1 MELLQPRPPARSECA
16 TFGVWSR
23 IPRWECCAGIDTSLR
38 SGGGTKSSHSQP
50 PHAPV
55 AHVTYIGHMRRQLPQ
70 SISDLLP
77 RPLFI
82 DLTEHI
88 SACSPVITGQED
100 VFAWAFPPFFC
111 ALMFGR

>member
-70 SISDLLP
+70 SIGDLLP